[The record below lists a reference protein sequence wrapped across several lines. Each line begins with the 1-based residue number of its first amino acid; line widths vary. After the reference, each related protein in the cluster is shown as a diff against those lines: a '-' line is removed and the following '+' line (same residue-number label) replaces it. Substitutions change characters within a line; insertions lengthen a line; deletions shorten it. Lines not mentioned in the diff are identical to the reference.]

1 MIIRDEAAGD
11 IYSDDACQN
20 RGPHFNTPEPYKGH
34 YDY

>member
-1 MIIRDEAAGD
+1 MRDEAAGH

-20 RGPHFNTPEPYKGH
+20 RGPHFNTREPYKEH

>member
-1 MIIRDEAAGD
+1 M
-11 IYSDDACQN
+11 YSDDACQN